1 MANFTH
7 YTRGSCASIT
17 QHNER
22 KKNDKGEYLKY
33 KNESIDT
40 SRTHLNYNLA
50 PQREQTQL
58 EFIRERTES
67 LKCLKRKDVNV
78 MASWLVTA
86 PKTLPEEH
94 QREFF
99 ERSYQ
104 FLENKYGK
112 ANVIS
117 AYVHMDETTPHMHFC
132 FVPVVFDH
140 KKQREKVSC
149 KECVTKYDLQKFHP
163 DLQQNLDEWREQ
175 KGYEFECDIMN
186 GATANGNLT
195 IEQLKA
201 RTLEEMNENEEAILD
216 ELIDRTNT
224 ESSILQN
231 LSIDVENLSEERQ
244 SLSEE
249 RERLSKDI
257 SKLKAIES
265 ALEKN
270 IAVLEGKRD
279 VLNTDR
285 TTLLERF
292 VGTAKIKPI
301 FEQFCKNATERQE
314 KEKEERTERKSVVGT
329 LEYYKE
335 QIERNRQSSSF
346 TAQKTPKSHYHGD
359 RER

>member
-7 YTRGSCASIT
+7 YTRGSCASVT

-67 LKCLKRKDVNV
+67 LKCLRRKDVNV

-86 PKTLPEEH
+86 PKTLPEQH

-112 ANVIS
+112 ENVIS
-117 AYVHMDETTPHMHFC
+117 AYVHMDETTPHLHFC

-163 DLQQNLDEWREQ
+163 ELQQNLDEWKEQ
-175 KGYEFECDIMN
+175 KGYDFECDIMN

-201 RTLEEMNENEEAILD
+201 RTLEELNENEQAILD
-216 ELIDRTNT
+216 KLIDRTNE
-224 ESSILQN
+224 ESGIIQN
-231 LSIDVENLSEERQ
+231 LDIEIEKLSEEH
-244 SLSEE
+244 
-249 RERLSKDI
+249 ERLSKDI
-257 SKLKAIES
+257 PKLKAIEN

-279 VLNTDR
+279 VLTTDEVN
-285 TTLLERF
+285 LLQRF
-292 VGTAKIKPI
+292 VENPKIKPLFEKFCQNA
-301 FEQFCKNATERQE
+301 FEQME
-314 KEKEERTERKSVVGT
+314 KQKEERSERKSVRGT
-329 LEYYKE
+329 LEHYERQIAQEKE
-335 QIERNRQSSSF
+335 RHASSF
-346 TAQKTPKSHYHGD
+346 TAEHNNSHKRGGKT
-359 RER
+359 ER

>member
-7 YTRGSCASIT
+7 YTRGSCVSIT

-78 MASWLVTA
+78 MASWLITA

-104 FLENKYGK
+104 FLEQKYGK
-112 ANVIS
+112 ENVIS

-132 FVPVVFDH
+132 FVPVVFDR

-175 KGYEFECDIMN
+175 NGYEFECDIMN

-201 RTLEEMNENEEAILD
+201 RTLEEMNENEEAVLD
-216 ELIDRTNT
+216 ELIDMTNN
-224 ESSILQN
+224 ENSILQN
-231 LSIDVENLSEERQ
+231 LSIEVENLSEERQ
-244 SLSEE
+244 RLSEE
-249 RERLSKDI
+249 HERLSKGI
-257 SKLKAIES
+257 SELKAIES
-265 ALEKN
+265 ALEKR
-270 IAVLEGKRD
+270 IAVLEDKRD
-279 VLNTDR
+279 TLTTDKVN
-285 TTLLERF
+285 LLQRF
-292 VGTAKIKPI
+292 AENPNLKPI
-301 FEQFCKNATERQE
+301 FEQFCKNALAQTEKQ
-314 KEKEERTERKSVVGT
+314 KEERERVGT
-329 LEYYKE
+329 MEYYDR
-335 QIERNRQSSSF
+335 QI
-346 TAQKTPKSHYHGD
+346 AQMRSNAPIRSNTHSKNHTKSND
-359 RER
+359 LEL